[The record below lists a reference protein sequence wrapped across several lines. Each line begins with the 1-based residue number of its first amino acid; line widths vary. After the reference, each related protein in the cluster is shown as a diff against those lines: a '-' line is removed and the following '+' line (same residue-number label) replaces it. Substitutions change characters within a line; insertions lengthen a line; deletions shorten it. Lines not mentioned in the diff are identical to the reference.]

1 MKAVL
6 KIFTGLSLIW
16 LMQSCYNDK
25 YDELNP
31 TSTLS
36 SCDTINLSYNK
47 NLSKIFASYCISCHN
62 ANTQNGNARLDTYS
76 GVYEQVKNN
85 KLLGT
90 IEQKSGYNPMPPGTH
105 LESCNIRAIEK
116 WVALG
121 APDN

>member
-1 MKAVL
+1 MKTVL
-6 KIFTGLSLIW
+6 KIIIGSVLLW
-16 LMQSCYNDK
+16 VAHGCYNDK

-36 SCDTINLSYNK
+36 SCDTVNLSYTHNI
-47 NLSKIFASYCISCHN
+47 SRIFASYCISCHN

-76 GVYEQVKNN
+76 GVYQQVKNGQ
-85 KLLGT
+85 LLGT
-90 IEQKSGYNPMPPGTH
+90 IEQKPGYNPMPPGTH

-116 WVALG
+116 WIALG